1 MLITTTATSPWTKNI
16 NDIMKNMNN
25 VIFPGFVFIY
35 TFVMWNVDHHESPP
49 IQSPNNTLAY
59 SLGNVIHK
67 LFILNLDFSFL
78 DPF

>member
-49 IQSPNNTLAY
+49 NPIPEQHFS
-59 SLGNVIHK
+59 I
-67 LFILNLDFSFL
+67 FIRKCY
-78 DPF
+78 P